1 MKLKQIGKIFIL
13 TAAITAMTAQLIACG
28 GADRDATAP
37 SQSVS
42 NSPSADNESIDDKNE
57 TLAETETAADPVLA
71 PDFEVQLTTGET
83 VKLSDY

>member
-57 TLAETETAADPVLA
+57 TLRKQRQ
-71 PDFEVQLTTGET
+71 QLTQFWPQTL
-83 VKLSDY
+83 KYS